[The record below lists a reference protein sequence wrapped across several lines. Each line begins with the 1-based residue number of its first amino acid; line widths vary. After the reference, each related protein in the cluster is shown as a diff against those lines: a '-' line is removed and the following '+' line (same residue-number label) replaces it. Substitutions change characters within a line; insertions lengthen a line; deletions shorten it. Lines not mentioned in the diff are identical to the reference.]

1 METINI
7 ITLLL
12 AMIQVES
19 SGNDNAIG
27 DNGASWGCLQLQ
39 AAYVQD
45 ASEFANQPWTHED
58 AFDRET
64 AMAITMAYMAR
75 YADKDRIGRPV
86 TAEDVARIHNGG
98 PGGWKKQSTKKYWL
112 KVQAELIKMGAIPST
127 TNGDK

>member
-1 METINI
+1 METTISI

-45 ASEFANQPWTHED
+45 AAEYANQDWTHKD

-64 AMAITMAYMAR
+64 AMEITMAYMAR
-75 YADKDRIGRPV
+75 YATEKRLGHKPTV
-86 TAEDVARIHNGG
+86 EDIARIHNGG
-98 PGGWKKQSTKKYWL
+98 PNGYNKKATEKYWL
-112 KVQAELIKMGAIPST
+112 KVKAELKKMGAL
-127 TNGDK
+127 

>member
-1 METINI
+1 MNISI

-19 SGNDNAIG
+19 SGNDLAIG

-45 ASEFANQPWTHED
+45 AAEFAKKPWTHKD
-58 AFDRET
+58 AFDR
-64 AMAITMAYMAR
+64 AKAIEITLAYMER
-75 YADKDRIGRPV
+75 YAAEKRLGRKP
-86 TAEDVARIHNGG
+86 TAEDIARIHNGG
-98 PGGWKKQSTKKYWL
+98 PGGYKKQSTKKYWL
-112 KVQAELIKMGAIPST
+112 KVQAELIKMGAISST